1 MTINKYKSRTHET
14 KLYSNILFWQSCI
27 YRRWTQTLLP
37 SQHIWS
43 SSAALFWWSSWPCP
57 PSPVS
62 AVHHVPHCCCQTESD
77 HGWERASRLSL
88 PECTKRMRKT
98 MMTPLNHTILNKSRR
113 TRAGQSSCRSVCS
126 KHLCV
131 CSPWEQLPV
140 KHLPLML
147 SAFHFLPNCISHVY
161 NYMLIFDIASLLLW
175 CSEPVSRRLLVRSP
189 QSSPPVSLLQVAEGG
204 LGSL

>member
-27 YRRWTQTLLP
+27 YRRWTQTLLS
-37 SQHIWS
+37 SQHIWA

-77 HGWERASRLSL
+77 HGWERGIEAIIAWVHEEDEEDHDDA
-88 PECTKRMRKT
+88 PEPHNLQEQENTCGT
-98 MMTPLNHTILNKSRR
+98 
-113 TRAGQSSCRSVCS
+113 SCRSVCS
-126 KHLCV
+126 KHLCA